1 MDNIIIFFGTS
12 VVVALLGMIV
22 VIIGVQYNK
31 ALRELF
37 KVKLDNELLLKGGND
52 ASNKILD
59 QARRDALEIIK
70 DSELKAQQI
79 IQASD
84 IFSREFK
91 EDFKKNILKFIN
103 EQQLSYELIRKNI
116 EAESS
121 KVLKD
126 LSNSVVNQ
134 VDIEVKAF
142 HKSISADTVRT
153 QQAIVSAAQDDYKLV
168 RAEIESYKKLMQERI
183 NNAAVDIV
191 KDIDKQ
197 VLGASLTTEEHQKLI
212 IQALKEAKESNV
224 F

>member
-191 KDIDKQ
+191 KDIAKQ